1 MILLENISK
10 EFTQK
15 NHQILALSNI
25 SLEINKNEFFGLV
38 GVSGSGKST
47 LLRII
52 NGLEVPTKGKI
63 SLNNNQLEE
72 KMTKKKRH
80 MIQDIGMVFQQF
92 NLLQNVTVKKNVELT
107 LKIQGKKDESSV
119 EEMLNFVGM
128 LEYKDK
134 YPSQLSGGQ
143 KQRVAIARALTTKPS
158 ILLCDEPTSA
168 LDEHNGHEVMKLLK
182 KTQNELGTTI
192 VFVSHELE
200 VIKRWCDRAAI
211 MEKGE
216 VLSIVDVANST
227 IEEDEVS
234 YFERAVWYL
243 S

>member
-25 SLEINKNEFFGLV
+25 SLEIKKNEFFGLV

-52 NGLEVPTKGKI
+52 NGLEIPTKGKI

-92 NLLQNVTVKKNVELT
+92 NLLQNVTVKKNVELP
-107 LKIQGKKDESSV
+107 LKIQGKRMS
-119 EEMLNFVGM
+119 L
-128 LEYKDK
+128 
-134 YPSQLSGGQ
+134 
-143 KQRVAIARALTTKPS
+143 
-158 ILLCDEPTSA
+158 
-168 LDEHNGHEVMKLLK
+168 LLK
-182 KTQNELGTTI
+182 KCLI
-192 VFVSHELE
+192 S
-200 VIKRWCDRAAI
+200 
-211 MEKGE
+211 
-216 VLSIVDVANST
+216 
-227 IEEDEVS
+227 
-234 YFERAVWYL
+234 
-243 S
+243 

>member
-1 MILLENISK
+1 
-10 EFTQK
+10 
-15 NHQILALSNI
+15 
-25 SLEINKNEFFGLV
+25 EFFGLV

-52 NGLEVPTKGKI
+52 NGLEIPTKGKI

-80 MIQDIGMVFQQF
+80 MIQDIGMVFQQY
-92 NLLQNVTVKKNVELT
+92 NLLQNVTVKKNVKLP
-107 LKIQGKKDESSV
+107 LKIQGKKDESIG
-119 EEMLNFVGM
+119 EEMLNFVSI
-128 LEYKDK
+128 LEHKDK
-134 YPSQLSGGQ
+134 YSSQLSGGQ

-192 VFVSHELE
+192 VFV
-200 VIKRWCDRAAI
+200 
-211 MEKGE
+211 
-216 VLSIVDVANST
+216 
-227 IEEDEVS
+227 
-234 YFERAVWYL
+234 
-243 S
+243 

>member
-92 NLLQNVTVKKNVELT
+92 NLLQNVTV
-107 LKIQGKKDESSV
+107 
-119 EEMLNFVGM
+119 
-128 LEYKDK
+128 
-134 YPSQLSGGQ
+134 
-143 KQRVAIARALTTKPS
+143 
-158 ILLCDEPTSA
+158 
-168 LDEHNGHEVMKLLK
+168 
-182 KTQNELGTTI
+182 
-192 VFVSHELE
+192 
-200 VIKRWCDRAAI
+200 
-211 MEKGE
+211 
-216 VLSIVDVANST
+216 
-227 IEEDEVS
+227 
-234 YFERAVWYL
+234 
-243 S
+243 

>member
-72 KMTKKKRH
+72 
-80 MIQDIGMVFQQF
+80 D
-92 NLLQNVTVKKNVELT
+92 
-107 LKIQGKKDESSV
+107 D
-119 EEMLNFVGM
+119 
-128 LEYKDK
+128 
-134 YPSQLSGGQ
+134 
-143 KQRVAIARALTTKPS
+143 
-158 ILLCDEPTSA
+158 
-168 LDEHNGHEVMKLLK
+168 
-182 KTQNELGTTI
+182 
-192 VFVSHELE
+192 
-200 VIKRWCDRAAI
+200 
-211 MEKGE
+211 
-216 VLSIVDVANST
+216 
-227 IEEDEVS
+227 
-234 YFERAVWYL
+234 
-243 S
+243 